1 MIAGLDCVLTSA
13 RLVEQAKIEGHMT
26 RSVVTFLTA
35 GFGAALLAVVAPGE
49 DLSAA
54 TGSCERLSSLKLPD
68 TTITTAE
75 TVAAGAFKP
84 STAGEPAEGQ
94 GFRRLP
100 AFCRV
105 AAAIAPTSDS
115 DIKVEVWLPLTGGN
129 GKFQAVGNGGWAG
142 SISYAAMGRALGEG
156 YATASTDT
164 GHIGATGAFA
174 LDHPEKLVDYAHRAV
189 HEMTVKAKAIVDAFY
204 GSAPKQSYWNGC
216 STGGRQALMEAQR
229 YPTDYDGIVA
239 GAAANPKTHLDAWRV
254 SMAQAM
260 FKDHASF
267 IPASKYPAIHQ
278 AVLKACDALDGL
290 SDGLIDDPTRCRFD
304 PGVLECTNG
313 DGPGCLTAAQVTA
326 AQVVMRPATDRRTG
340 AEVFPGF
347 EMGTELMWGRLLGG
361 PDPYPIALDQFRF
374 ITFRNPSWNWR
385 TFDLERDTA
394 LADQISQGTLG
405 AIDPNLTAFTQHG
418 GKLLLYHGWTDP
430 SIAPRASVNFYTRA
444 LEATKRPADGAVWLR
459 LFMVP
464 GMGHCGGGDGPNAFD
479 MMSALAPW
487 VESGKVPERIV
498 ASHSTAGKVDRTRPL
513 CAYPQVARYTGSGSI
528 DDAVNFVCRTP

>member
-1 MIAGLDCVLTSA
+1 
-13 RLVEQAKIEGHMT
+13 MT
-26 RSVVTFLTA
+26 RSFVTLLTA
-35 GFGAALLAVVAPGE
+35 GCGAVFLAVAAPGGQ
-49 DLSAA
+49 LIAA
-54 TGSCERLSSLKLPD
+54 SGSCERLSALKLPD
-68 TTITTAE
+68 TTIATAE

-84 STAGEPAEGQ
+84 STAGEPSEGR
-94 GFRRLP
+94 GFRSMP

-115 DIKVEVWLPLTGGN
+115 DIKVEVWLPAAGWN

-142 SISYAAMGRALGEG
+142 TISYAAMGRALEAG

-164 GHIGATGAFA
+164 GHTGANGAFA

-229 YPTDYDGIVA
+229 YPADYDGIIA

-254 SMAQAM
+254 WMSQAM

-290 SDGLIDDPTRCRFD
+290 TDGLIDDPTRCRFD
-304 PGVLECTNG
+304 PGVLACTDG
-313 DGPGCLTAAQVTA
+313 DGPGCLTAAQVAA
-326 AQVVMRPATDRRTG
+326 AQVVMKPAKDRRTG
-340 AEVFPGF
+340 AEIFPGL
-347 EMGTELMWGRLLGG
+347 EVGTELMWGRLLAG
-361 PDPYPIALDQFRF
+361 PGPYAIALEQFKF
-374 ITFRNPSWNWR
+374 VTFRNPNWDWR

-394 LADQISQGTLG
+394 LADKISQGTLG
-405 AIDPNLTAFTQHG
+405 AIDPNLTAFTQRG
-418 GKLLLYHGWTDP
+418 GKLLMYHGWTDP

-444 LEATKRPADGAVWLR
+444 LETTKAPADGAVWLR

-464 GMGHCGGGDGPNAFD
+464 GMGHCGGGDGPNTFD

-513 CAYPQVARYTGSGSI
+513 CAYPQVARYTGAGSI
-528 DDAVNFVCRTP
+528 DDAGNFVCRTP